1 MLLHTRQVDR
11 DTQEGNAGVIPNG
24 FLFLAAVGAVN
35 ILRPV
40 SGVIYRTMLETA
52 MLIGQFLTTRHHK

>member
-1 MLLHTRQVDR
+1 MLLHTRQVYR

-40 SGVIYRTMLETA
+40 SGVI
-52 MLIGQFLTTRHHK
+52 